1 MPKATDGHMLL
12 HKFLFF
18 NLLVIF
24 FFSVHSRIK
33 IISRHSYTLITILP
47 IDLLPATTRNMIH
60 PLDMGKVELPISNLR
75 KKTLGYPKNGYM
87 DPVSFK

>member
-24 FFSVHSRIK
+24 FFSVHSRIN
-33 IISRHSYTLITILP
+33 SYTLITILP

-60 PLDMGKVELPISNLR
+60 PLDMGKVELPVSNLR
-75 KKTLGYPKNGYM
+75 KKSLGYPKKGYM
-87 DPVSFK
+87 DHVSFK